1 MLHTAP
7 ALLALFLGAAP
18 APAVAVQ
25 DAKAPMIEEKES
37 DHEYPAWVQSTLKKD
52 AAKDAKP
59 ATLDLMGLGIRE
71 KTIFNVNVYSY
82 VLYVDRAFVQKDLA
96 SYKGKKT
103 KTVEKDK
110 ALFKTL
116 LTQNT
121 TKELRMRFCRNVDA
135 EDVVEAFEDSLK
147 PRMLKL
153 KKGLKG
159 TEADKLK
166 TLQTFRGFFSLDK
179 LKEDMELRFTWHPDG
194 SMSTVVN
201 GERSPDITDPTLAQA
216 LFGVYLDEDPISSSG
231 KKKLVRRLPGLL
243 DAAK

>member
-7 ALLALFLGAAP
+7 ALLTLFLGAAP
-18 APAVAVQ
+18 APAVVVQ
-25 DAKAPMIEEKES
+25 DAEPAMIEEKES
-37 DHEYPAWVQSTLKKD
+37 DHEYPAWVRSTLEES
-52 AAKDAKP
+52 AAEDAKP

-71 KTIFNVNVYSY
+71 KTIFKVNVYSY
-82 VLYVDRAFVQKDLA
+82 ALYVDRAFVRRDLA

-121 TKELRMRFCRNVDA
+121 VKELRMRFCRDVEA

-153 KKGLKG
+153 KEKAKG
-159 TEADKLK
+159 TEAEKLK
-166 TLQTFRGFFSLDK
+166 TLETFRGFFSLDE
-179 LKEDMELRFTWHPDG
+179 LKDGMELRFTWHADG
-194 SMSTVVN
+194 SLSTVVN
-201 GERSPDITDPTLAQA
+201 GERSPDIADPTLAKA
-216 LFGVYLDEDPISSSG
+216 LFDVYLGEDPISSSG
-231 KKKLVRRLPGLL
+231 KKGLVGRLPGLL